1 MIDKQKY
8 DLYEIEIPSTDP
20 FLLMEVIGMPIG
32 KNLKVIKLK
41 EDFPIS
47 VGRSDDCDV
56 RINDSSV
63 SNRHS
68 ILRFDTKLQKFIL
81 QDDHSKFGTLLLI

>member
-1 MIDKQKY
+1 MIGKQKY
-8 DLYEIEIPSTDP
+8 DLYEIELPKTELFI
-20 FLLMEVIGMPIG
+20 FMEVIGMPIG
-32 KNLKVIKLK
+32 KNLKVIKVK
-41 EDFPIS
+41 EDFSIS

-68 ILRFDTKLQKFIL
+68 ILRFDSNL
-81 QDDHSKFGTLLLI
+81 